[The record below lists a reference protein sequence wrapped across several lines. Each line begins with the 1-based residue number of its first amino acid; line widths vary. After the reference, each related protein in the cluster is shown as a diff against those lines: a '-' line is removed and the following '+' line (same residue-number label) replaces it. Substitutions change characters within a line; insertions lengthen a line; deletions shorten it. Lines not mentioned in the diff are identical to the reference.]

1 MLSLKEQMIMD
12 LELKGYSPKT
22 QTAYLRYMKDFTQH
36 LGKSPEKMD
45 EAEIKEYLHF
55 LITQKKASQ
64 STVSCAY
71 SALKFFYETTLH
83 QDWGILKIPRIKT
96 NRQLPIIL
104 ARSEV
109 KDLLEVTTNLKH
121 RAILMTTYAAGLRV
135 SETAHLKINDI
146 DSKRMQIRVEQGKGK
161 KDRYTLLS
169 EINLS
174 LLRSYWKIYQPKT
187 WLFPGNP
194 PENSISTRSIQHI
207 LEKARQKAGIQK
219 KICVHSLRHSFATHL
234 LEAGTDIYYIQQLM
248 GHASVK
254 TTTIYIHLRN
264 QDALK
269 VSSPLDLLFK
279 SAI

>member
-12 LELKGYSPKT
+12 LELKGYNLKT
-22 QTAYLRYMKDFTQH
+22 QITYLRYMKDFTHH

-45 EAEIKEYLHF
+45 EKEIKEYLHF

-64 STVSCAY
+64 STISCAY

-96 NRQLPIIL
+96 NRQLPIVL

-169 EINLS
+169 EINLN

-194 PENSISTRSIQHI
+194 PENPISTRSIQHI
-207 LEKARQKAGIQK
+207 
-219 KICVHSLRHSFATHL
+219 
-234 LEAGTDIYYIQQLM
+234 
-248 GHASVK
+248 
-254 TTTIYIHLRN
+254 
-264 QDALK
+264 
-269 VSSPLDLLFK
+269 
-279 SAI
+279 

>member
-22 QTAYLRYMKDFTQH
+22 QTAYLRYMKDFTHH

-45 EAEIKEYLHF
+45 EKEIKEYLHF

-64 STVSCAY
+64 STINSAY

-83 QDWGILKIPRIKT
+83 RDWGILKIPRIKKS
-96 NRQLPIIL
+96 RQLPIIL
-104 ARSEV
+104 DRSEV
-109 KDLLEVTTNLKH
+109 KNLLAVTTNVKH
-121 RAILMTTYAAGLRV
+121 RTILMTTYAAGLRV
-135 SETAHLKINDI
+135 SETAHLRISDI

-169 EINLS
+169 EINLN
-174 LLRSYWKIYQPKT
+174 LLRSYWKIYQPRT

-194 PENSISTRSIQHI
+194 PENPISTRSIQHV
-207 LEKARQKAGIQK
+207 LEKACQKAGIQK

-269 VSSPLDLLFK
+269 VISPLDLLFK
-279 SAI
+279 PII